1 MGNKYKKTFMRI
13 AYVWAEESYCKRRKV
28 GAVIVKDNRDIA
40 PGYNGTV
47 SGADNCC
54 EEEYGEPS
62 KEESTV
68 TRQLFNSSIEETAQ
82 SYCKKN
88 GLIFVSVKKLDAGM
102 VRIVYKRPSLR
113 TKASVVHAE
122 ANAIAFAA
130 KKGIPVEN
138 CKLFVTL
145 SPCMNCANL
154 IIQSGIKEVFYSE
167 EYRDTSGIEYLK
179 ENGIKVEQYEME
191 NPFNEEG

>member
-1 MGNKYKKTFMRI
+1 MITKYKKTFMRI
-13 AYVWAEESYCKRRKV
+13 AYAWAEESYCKRRKV
-28 GAVIVKDNRDIA
+28 GAVIVNENRDIA
-40 PGYNGTV
+40 AGYNGTV

-62 KEESTV
+62 KEET
-68 TRQLFNSSIEETAQ
+68 TKTKNLFGPNKEQ
-82 SYCKKN
+82 SAKAFCKKN
-88 GLIFVSVKKLDAGM
+88 NLIFVSAKADNDD
-102 VRIVYKRPSLR
+102 IIITYQRPSLR

-130 KKGIPVEN
+130 KKGISVEN
-138 CKLFVTL
+138 CQLFVTL

-167 EYRDTSGIEYLK
+167 EYRDTSGIKYLK
-179 ENGIKVEQYEME
+179 SNGIKVEQYEME
-191 NPFNEEG
+191 NPFN